1 MGPSDYN
8 FHSIISTLKSEGALV
23 QVQGEQELAEQIR
36 VLLGND
42 NYVMSKAGIR
52 VVEKNR
58 GAMERL
64 YQQVQ
69 SLITN

>member
-8 FHSIISTLKSEGALV
+8 FRLIIATLKHAGALV
-23 QVQGEQELAEQIR
+23 QVEDPSELTKQIED
-36 VLLGND
+36 LLSQD
-42 NYVMSKAGIR
+42 NLLMSQAGMQ

-58 GAMERL
+58 GALERL

-69 SLITN
+69 SLLDS

>member
-23 QVQGEQELAEQIR
+23 QVQGESELAEQIER
-36 VLLGND
+36 LLSQD
-42 NYVMSKAGIR
+42 NQAMSQAGMQ

-58 GAMERL
+58 GALERL
-64 YQQVQ
+64 YEQVQ